1 MSSVRVRLGVFA
13 AVAASVLALGLGTVP
28 ANAAVPAAAVHHA
41 ARVAPRDDYQTEIT
55 TDGVR
60 LHDGS
65 GSGPVLGLL
74 YYGDQVEVTATSGSW
89 SRVYLDSASGG
100 GLPVGSVGWV
110 WSGYLQ
116 CEPSTP
122 TGGVCG

>member
-1 MSSVRVRLGVFA
+1 MSSLRMRLG
-13 AVAASVLALGLGTVP
+13 AVAAAVTVVVLGLVAAP
-28 ANAAVPAAAVHHA
+28 ANAAAPAAAVRHA
-41 ARVAPRDDYQTEIT
+41 VRVTPRDVYQTEIEA
-55 TDGVR
+55 DGVR

-65 GSGPVLGLL
+65 GSGPVIGLL

-89 SRVYLDSASGG
+89 SRVYLDGDSAG
-100 GLPVGSVGWV
+100 GLPAGSSGWV